1 MIQIIS
7 LEEQKG
13 RFSHYPV
20 YHGDDL
26 GLSYSPSKS
35 SFRIWA
41 PTADEVQ
48 LLLYTEGSGGDE
60 CYSLMMNSDECGT
73 WVASLPG
80 DWKGKF
86 YVFRALIDN
95 VWMDEVPD
103 PYARIV
109 GVNGKRA
116 MIGDLR
122 DTDPEGW
129 ENDKSPYFA
138 ARTDAIIY
146 ELHIRD
152 ISIAANSGIIQ
163 KGKYSGLIEKGTTC
177 EGGLSTGLDHLKE
190 FGITHVHFMP
200 IYDFNS
206 LDESAM
212 NTPQYNW
219 GYDPLNYNAPEGSY
233 SSNPFDGMVRI
244 RELKEM
250 IKTLHE
256 NGLRV
261 IMDVTFNHTADAFN
275 SSFNQLVPDYYYRQ
289 TEEGELSDATAC
301 GNETAS
307 ERGMMRK
314 FILDSAMYWLS
325 EFHVDGFRFDLM
337 GVHDIT
343 TMNLVSRELHKIKPD
358 ILLYGEGWSPG
369 KSPLAASM
377 RAIKTNVSSLNRI
390 AVYGDDL
397 RDAIRGNIYKP
408 EEKGFVSGRPGME
421 DVIKFGV
428 TACCPHPQVN
438 YSRLLHTRMAYA
450 TYPHQS
456 VSYCDSHDNHILW
469 DRLAISA
476 SDASEEQRKEM
487 QKLALSIVL
496 TSQGIPFLHAGSEFL
511 RTKKRVENSYESPD
525 DINGIDWSL
534 KVRNRDVFDYIKA
547 LVKIRK
553 EHPAFRMRTADQI
566 QSYIRF
572 EEHMPEGVV
581 GYVIDGAA
589 MRDEW
594 RRIRVY
600 YNGGHTIQK
609 LFLEVKNWKLAVR
622 NNRIAAGEIIR
633 DHILLQPF
641 SCNIL
646 YLEIPRQN
654 QN

>member
-26 GLSYSPSKS
+26 GLSYSSSKS
-35 SFRIWA
+35 AFRIWA

-48 LLLYTEGSGGDE
+48 LLLYTEGCGGDE
-60 CYSLMMNSDECGT
+60 CYSLMMHSDECGT

-86 YVFRALIDN
+86 YVFRALINN
-95 VWMDEVPD
+95 VWMEEVPD

-122 DTDPEGW
+122 DTDPQGW

-138 ARTDAIIY
+138 ARTDAVIY

-152 ISIAANSGIIQ
+152 ISIAANSGIVQ
-163 KGKYSGLIEKGTTC
+163 KGKYIGLIEQGTTC
-177 EGGLSTGLDHLKE
+177 DGGLTTGLDHLKE
-190 FGITHVHFMP
+190 LGITHVHFLP
-200 IYDFNS
+200 FYDFNS
-206 LDESAM
+206 LDESAL
-212 NTPQYNW
+212 NSSQYNW

-233 SSNPFDGMVRI
+233 SSDPFDGMVRI

-256 NGLRV
+256 QGLRV
-261 IMDVTFNHTADAFN
+261 IMDVSFNHTADAFN
-275 SSFNQLVPDYYYRQ
+275 SSFNQLVPEYYYRQ

-314 FILDSAMYWLS
+314 FILDSALYWLS

-343 TMNLVSRELHKIKPD
+343 TMNLVSRELHKTKPD
-358 ILLYGEGWSPG
+358 ILLYGEGWAPG

-397 RDAIRGNIYKP
+397 RDAIRGNIFKP

-438 YSRLLHTRMAYA
+438 YSKLLHTRMAYA
-450 TYPHQS
+450 SYPHQS

-476 SDASEEQRKEM
+476 PDASEEQRKEM
-487 QKLALSIVL
+487 QKLALSILL

-511 RTKKRVENSYESPD
+511 RTKKRVENSYKSSDE
-525 DINGIDWSL
+525 INGIDWSQ
-534 KVRNRDVFDYIKA
+534 KVRNRDVFEYIKA
-547 LVKIRK
+547 LVRIRK
-553 EHPAFRMRTADQI
+553 EHPAFRMRTAEQI
-566 QSYIRF
+566 QANIRF
-572 EEHMPEGVV
+572 EEHLPDGVV
-581 GYVIDGAA
+581 GYLIDGAA

-622 NNRIAAGEIIR
+622 NNRIAAGEVIR
-633 DHILLQPF
+633 DYILLQPF

-646 YLEIPRQN
+646 YLEIPRQSSN
-654 QN
+654 

>member
-26 GLSYSPSKS
+26 GLSYSPTKS
-35 SFRIWA
+35 AFRIWA

-48 LLLYTEGSGGDE
+48 LLLYTQGCGGDE
-60 CYSLMMNSDECGT
+60 CYSLMMNSDESGT
-73 WVASLPG
+73 WVASLTG

-95 VWMDEVPD
+95 VWMEEVPD

-122 DTDPEGW
+122 DTDPAGW
-129 ENDKSPYFA
+129 EYDKSPYFA
-138 ARTDAIIY
+138 ARTDAVIY

-152 ISIAANSGIIQ
+152 ISIAANSGIVQ
-163 KGKYSGLIEKGTTC
+163 KGKYSGIIEKGTTC
-177 EGGLSTGLDHLKE
+177 DGGLSTGLDHLKE
-190 FGITHVHFMP
+190 LGITHVHFLP
-200 IYDFNS
+200 FYDFNS

-212 NTPQYNW
+212 NKPQYNW

-261 IMDVTFNHTADAFN
+261 IMDVSFNHTADAYN
-275 SSFNQLVPDYYYRQ
+275 SSFNQLVPEYYYRQ
-289 TEEGELSDATAC
+289 TEEGEFSDATAC

-325 EFHVDGFRFDLM
+325 EFHIDGFRFDLM

-358 ILLYGEGWSPG
+358 ILLYGEGWAPG

-397 RDAIRGNIYKP
+397 RDAIRGNIFKP

-476 SDASEEQRKEM
+476 PDSSEEQRKEM

-511 RTKKRVENSYESPD
+511 RSKKRVENSYESPD
-525 DINGIDWSL
+525 EINGIDWSL
-534 KVRNRDVFDYIKA
+534 KVRNRDVFDYVKA
-547 LVKIRK
+547 LVRIRK

-566 QSYIRF
+566 QANIRF
-572 EEHMPEGVV
+572 EEHLPEGVV

-589 MRDEW
+589 MRDDW

-609 LFLEVKNWKLAVR
+609 LFMEVKNWKMAVR
-622 NNRIAAGEIIR
+622 NNRIATGEIIR
-633 DHILLQPF
+633 DHIILQPF

-654 QN
+654 SN